1 MKAPR
6 KDLRDVSDF
15 ESGMGQGSNGGIGRA
30 CEACDTDNGWN
41 RRFCR
46 ACGAKIVAACGACDF
61 GNAIADLFCGGCG
74 GDLAASA
81 SARAASPQAAS
92 PQAASARAASA
103 RASSTPPKPPPPP
116 RTLDPEARALA
127 RKLSKLNN
135 NNVQTGGKPPSTQ
148 ANSGD
153 DADDF
158 GQDQID
164 ALFG

>member
-74 GDLAASA
+74 GDLTASA
-81 SARAASPQAAS
+81 LS
-92 PQAASARAASA
+92 QAASARAASP
-103 RASSTPPKPPPPP
+103 RASSTRPKPPPPP
-116 RTLDPEARALA
+116 RALDPEARALA

-135 NNVQTGGKPPSTQ
+135 NNVQTGDKPPSTQ

>member
-1 MKAPR
+1 MWAPR
-6 KDLRDVSDF
+6 KELRDVADF

-30 CEACDTDNGWN
+30 CEACDTDNSWN

-46 ACGAKIVAACGACDF
+46 ACGTKIVSACSACDF

-74 GDLAASA
+74 GDLAAVSTL
-81 SARAASPQAAS
+81 SQQAAS
-92 PQAASARAASA
+92 SRS
-103 RASSTPPKPPPPP
+103 ASSQSASPSPASTSAKPPPVP
-116 RTLDPEARALA
+116 RALDPAARALA
-127 RKLSKLNN
+127 RTLSKLNN
-135 NNVQTGGKPPSTQ
+135 NNVQAGGKPPSTP